1 MAEVDPKLCIALDD
15 INEAMDC
22 ENQDNMGGIIP
33 SVIFG
38 YHADVA
44 TWQDYPKKTESPLSL
59 EEAGTLVGDLVMKE
73 SCRAYKMDFTDELA
87 EFKITD
93 QGESGGES
101 FLMDLNIISAK
112 MRKKIFGFEN
122 ATKGRKMFFIV
133 TDNNGTNYLMGD
145 KRRGALRA
153 SGDGATTGASSTARN
168 QNTLHYTF
176 TAPRK
181 CGTIRIWTDIYLPH
195 RIQAKY
201 RAMAWWQ
208 RAFQRNLASHV
219 PGLKTF
225 ISKILTED
233 LESEAAL

>member
-1 MAEVDPKLCIALDD
+1 MLFRS
-15 INEAMDC
+15 
-22 ENQDNMGGIIP
+22 Q
-33 SVIFG
+33 F
-38 YHADVA
+38 
-44 TWQDYPKKTESPLSL
+44 
-59 EEAGTLVGDLVMKE
+59 VGDLVMKE

-145 KRRGALRA
+145 
-153 SGDGATTGASSTARN
+153 GATTGASSTARN

-181 CGTIRIWTDIYLPH
+181 CVYEGDTED
-195 RIQAKY
+195 
-201 RAMAWWQ
+201 
-208 RAFQRNLASHV
+208 
-219 PGLKTF
+219 
-225 ISKILTED
+225 ILTVKAA
-233 LESEAAL
+233 SEEP

>member
-44 TWQDYPKKTESPLSL
+44 TWPDYPKKTESPLSL

-145 KRRGALRA
+145 KRRGAPVRRVTVPLPEQA
-153 SGDGATTGASSTARN
+153 PPPATRTPST
-168 QNTLHYTF
+168 T
-176 TAPRK
+176 P
-181 CGTIRIWTDIYLPH
+181 LPH
-195 RIQAKY
+195 RANVCMREI
-201 RAMAWWQ
+201 R
-208 RAFQRNLASHV
+208 RTS
-219 PGLKTF
+219 
-225 ISKILTED
+225 
-233 LESEAAL
+233 

>member
-1 MAEVDPKLCIALDD
+1 MTSTRQWTARTRTTWAVSYRPSS
-15 INEAMDC
+15 
-22 ENQDNMGGIIP
+22 
-33 SVIFG
+33 SVIMRMWPHG
-38 YHADVA
+38 R
-44 TWQDYPKKTESPLSL
+44 TTRK
-59 EEAGTLVGDLVMKE
+59 
-73 SCRAYKMDFTDELA
+73 RLA

-181 CGTIRIWTDIYLPH
+181 CVYEGDTED
-195 RIQAKY
+195 
-201 RAMAWWQ
+201 
-208 RAFQRNLASHV
+208 
-219 PGLKTF
+219 
-225 ISKILTED
+225 ILTVKAA
-233 LESEAAL
+233 SEEP

>member
-1 MAEVDPKLCIALDD
+1 
-15 INEAMDC
+15 
-22 ENQDNMGGIIP
+22 
-33 SVIFG
+33 
-38 YHADVA
+38 
-44 TWQDYPKKTESPLSL
+44 
-59 EEAGTLVGDLVMKE
+59 MKDG
-73 SCRAYKMDFTDELA
+73 CRAYKMDFTDELA

-181 CGTIRIWTDIYLPH
+181 CVYEGDTED
-195 RIQAKY
+195 
-201 RAMAWWQ
+201 
-208 RAFQRNLASHV
+208 
-219 PGLKTF
+219 
-225 ISKILTED
+225 ILTVKAA
-233 LESEAAL
+233 SEVP

>member
-44 TWQDYPKKTESPLSL
+44 TWPDYPKKTESPL
-59 EEAGTLVGDLVMKE
+59 
-73 SCRAYKMDFTDELA
+73 RAYKMDFTDELA

-181 CGTIRIWTDIYLPH
+181 RVYEGDTED
-195 RIQAKY
+195 
-201 RAMAWWQ
+201 
-208 RAFQRNLASHV
+208 
-219 PGLKTF
+219 
-225 ISKILTED
+225 ILTVK
-233 LESEAAL
+233 AAS